1 MFVPKKLIVPE
12 VSRTRP
18 EIARRVVLLPAPFA
32 PSRPTASPSPTSIL
46 TSPTAGTDP
55 ELGLTPDSAN
65 THSLL
70 VPLHAHRRT
79 PGRREPH
86 LGLQRLPW
94 GCLRQSSA
102 RDRAPRCDARQP

>member
-46 TSPTAGTDP
+46 TSTAPGARRAADRPTVRTRR
-55 ELGLTPDSAN
+55 
-65 THSLL
+65 
-70 VPLHAHRRT
+70 LHPVLRESRT
-79 PGRREPH
+79 RPTTRNPH
-86 LGLQRLPW
+86 LPQPHLALPQN
-94 GCLRQSSA
+94 LKRHSSY
-102 RDRAPRCDARQP
+102 PI